1 VRIRIRFTKVG
12 KVRFTSHRDVAR
24 IWERAVRRAGIA
36 VAYSQGFSPRPKL
49 SFGLALSTGHE
60 SVAEYLDVDLVDD
73 HFGST
78 RAWEAS
84 QSKTTSVELMDTLN
98 GALPMGMD
106 VIAVAPAPGGD
117 SLQQAVVACTWAI
130 YLDNVGRADAES
142 WVAGVLAREQLVVER
157 ERKGRP
163 VVEDLRP
170 QVLALSTID
179 GARDDSPYAV
189 ETESEIEN
197 ARVGLLADLGTQ
209 PRALRPTELLAAVG
223 PPLTVRSVRRMNQWM
238 LQGADREEPLPVAV
252 APAPPTKESA

>member
-1 VRIRIRFTKVG
+1 MRVRIRFTKVG

-60 SVAEYLDVDLVDD
+60 SVAEYLDADLLDD
-73 HFGST
+73 RFGST
-78 RAWEAS
+78 EAWGAGR
-84 QSKTTSVELMDTLN
+84 SKTTSVELMNALN
-98 GALPMGMD
+98 GVLPAGMD

-130 YLDNVGRADAES
+130 HLDNVRRSDAES
-142 WVAGVLAREQLVVER
+142 WVAGVLARRELVVER
-157 ERKGRP
+157 ERKGKP

-170 QVLALSTID
+170 QVLALSTLD
-179 GARDDSPYAV
+179 DTRDNSLYAV
-189 ETESEIEN
+189 ESESEIEN
-197 ARVGLLADLGTQ
+197 AGLRLLAELGTQ

-223 PPLTVRSVRRMNQWM
+223 PPLAVRSVCRMNQWM

-252 APAPPTKESA
+252 APAPSTKEST